1 MARPEHL
8 RAAGDLGVAAVVQPG
23 FVYHYGDDLLATPVP
38 EPIGMLPLRDMVDAG
53 VVLAG
58 SSDYPVTPPSVM
70 AAIQAGVTRRTARGA
85 LLQADQAIDAATL
98 LRAYTA
104 GSAVALGLDDRVG
117 RVKVGMQADLVHLA
131 ADPTTAAPDTIGAI
145 AATRT
150 WVGGRLAYTR

>member
-1 MARPEHL
+1 
-8 RAAGDLGVAAVVQPG
+8 
-23 FVYHYGDDLLATPVP
+23 
-38 EPIGMLPLRDMVDAG
+38 MLPLRDMLDAG
-53 VVLAG
+53 IVLAG

-85 LLQADQAIDAATL
+85 LLEADQAIDATDL

-104 GSAVALGLDDRVG
+104 GSAVALGLSDRVG

-131 ADPTTAAPDTIGAI
+131 TDPTTAAPDTIGAI

-150 WVGGRLAYTR
+150 WVGGRLAYST